1 MVVGLDMRSKQQ
13 RLDARYKNR
22 KSINHKAW
30 QALLATCYLL
40 LATSLGFAQKTPFA
54 PPETQPMRDG
64 QVPGQLQD
72 IKIEQKLD
80 NQVPLDLTF
89 RDEQGKAVKLGDY
102 FGKKPVVL
110 ALVYYT
116 CPMLCNQILN
126 GAAGS
131 LKTISFD
138 AGNEFEVVAVSFDP
152 KDTPET
158 ASAKKR
164 AYLERYN
171 REGAEKGWHFLSGDE
186 AQIKALAEAVGFRYR
201 WDEATGQ
208 YVHASAIMVVTP
220 QGKLSRYFYGIEYS
234 PRDLKLGLVEA
245 SEGKIGSPVDQLYLF
260 CFHYDPATGK
270 YGVVIMNIIR
280 GLGLATFI
288 GVALLIFFVRRHRRE
303 VAI

>member
-1 MVVGLDMRSKQQ
+1 
-13 RLDARYKNR
+13 
-22 KSINHKAW
+22 
-30 QALLATCYLL
+30 
-40 LATSLGFAQKTPFA
+40 
-54 PPETQPMRDG
+54 MRDG
-64 QVPGQLQD
+64 QVPGQLKD
-72 IKIEQKLD
+72 ITIEQKLD
-80 NQVPLDLTF
+80 HQLPLDLAF

-126 GAAGS
+126 GVAGS

-138 AGNEFEVVAVSFDP
+138 AGNEFDVVAVSFDP
-152 KDTPET
+152 RDMPET
-158 ASAKKR
+158 AFAKKQ

-171 REGAEKGWHFLSGDE
+171 RQGAEQGWHFLSGDE
-186 AQIKALAEAVGFRYR
+186 AQIKALANAVGFNYR
-201 WDEATGQ
+201 WDEATQQ
-208 YVHASAIMVVTP
+208 YIHASAIMLVTP

-245 SEGKIGSPVDQLYLF
+245 SEGKIGSPADQLYLF

-280 GLGLATFI
+280 LLGAATFI
-288 GVALLIFFVRRHRRE
+288 GVALLVFLTRRRRRI

>member
-1 MVVGLDMRSKQQ
+1 MRSKQQ
-13 RLDARYKNR
+13 RPDARYKNR
-22 KSINHKAW
+22 KSINRKAW
-30 QALLATCYLL
+30 QGLLATCYLL

-80 NQVPLDLTF
+80 TQVPLDLTF

-186 AQIKALAEAVGFRYR
+186 AQIKVLADAVGFRYR

>member
-1 MVVGLDMRSKQQ
+1 MKTQFISRESFKHQAGRGL
-13 RLDARYKNR
+13 LFTFTF
-22 KSINHKAW
+22 
-30 QALLATCYLL
+30 LLF
-40 LATSLGFAQKTPFA
+40 TSLGFAQKTPFA

-64 QVPGQLQD
+64 QVPGQLKD
-72 IKIEQKLD
+72 ITIEQKLD
-80 NQVPLDLTF
+80 NQLPLDLSF
-89 RDEQGKAVKLGDY
+89 RDEHGKAVKLGDY

-131 LKTISFD
+131 LKTLSFD

-152 KDTPET
+152 KDTPES
-158 ASAKKR
+158 ANAKKQ

-186 AQIKALAEAVGFRYR
+186 AQVKALADAVGFRYR

-208 YVHASAIMVVTP
+208 YIHASAIMVVTP

-234 PRDLKLGLVEA
+234 PRDLKLGLIEA

-288 GVALLIFFVRRHRRE
+288 GVAVLIFFVRRHRRE
-303 VAI
+303 VVI

>member
-1 MVVGLDMRSKQQ
+1 MRSTRRQLIRQFKSAVSFN
-13 RLDARYKNR
+13 RLASQGILFTFYF
-22 KSINHKAW
+22 
-30 QALLATCYLL
+30 LLF
-40 LATSLGFAQKTPFA
+40 TSLCAAQRAPFA

-64 QVPGQLQD
+64 QVPGQLKD
-72 IKIEQKLD
+72 ITIEQKLD
-80 NQVPLDLTF
+80 SQVPLDLLF
-89 RDEQGKAVKLGDY
+89 RDEHGTAVKLGDY

-126 GAAGS
+126 GTAGS

-138 AGNEFEVVAVSFDP
+138 AGKEFEVVAVSFDP

-158 ASAKKR
+158 ALAKKQ

-171 REGAEKGWHFLSGDE
+171 REGAEQGWHFLSGDE
-186 AQIKALAEAVGFRYR
+186 AQIKALAEAVGFTYR
-201 WDEATGQ
+201 WDEKTQQ
-208 YVHASAIMVVTP
+208 YIHASAIMVVTP
-220 QGKLSRYFYGIEYS
+220 QGKLSKYFYGIEYS

-260 CFHYDPATGK
+260 CFHYDPTTGK

-280 GLGLATFI
+280 LLGAATFI
-288 GVALLIFFVRRHRRE
+288 GVALLVFFVRRHRR
-303 VAI
+303 VAEI

>member
-1 MVVGLDMRSKQQ
+1 MRSKQQ
-13 RLDARYKNR
+13 RLSGRFENAKSLKR
-22 KSINHKAW
+22 KAG
-30 QALLATCYLL
+30 QGLLFTFYGLL
-40 LATSLGFAQKTPFA
+40 FTSLGVAQRTPFA

-64 QVPGQLQD
+64 QVPGQLKD
-72 IKIEQKLD
+72 ITIEQRLD
-80 NQVPLDLTF
+80 NQVPLDLSF

-102 FGKKPVVL
+102 FGKRPVVL

-126 GAAGS
+126 GVAGS

-138 AGNEFEVVAVSFDP
+138 AGSEFEVIAVSFDP

-158 ASAKKR
+158 AFAKKQ

-171 REGAEKGWHFLSGDE
+171 RQGAENGWHFLSGDE
-186 AQIKALAEAVGFRYR
+186 AQVKTLAEAVGFTYR

-208 YVHASAIMVVTP
+208 YIHASGIMVVTP
-220 QGKLSRYFYGIEYS
+220 QGKLSKYFYGIEYS
-234 PRDLKLGLVEA
+234 PRDLKLGLIEA
-245 SEGKIGSPVDQLYLF
+245 SEGKIGSPVDQLFLF

-270 YGVVIMNIIR
+270 YGVVIMNVIR
-280 GLGLATFI
+280 LLGLVTFV
-288 GVALLIFFVRRHRRE
+288 GVALLILFTRRRRRRE